1 MPGTSDR
8 KSMVSKLTLKHL
20 LLSCGLLLVGCG
32 GIGIGQP
39 RLGISMPASSD
50 QDRPAR
56 QLQLSTTMLKQEYCD
71 RDHIRLKLRLR
82 FTNVGSETL
91 VVYRHSLAIS
101 RQMIS
106 RNYNDALEHRYLKE
120 IEPFVDPILPP
131 PADAATPDDGLFVTL
146 KPGETHEVDNDV
158 HVLAFDS
165 SRKSADL
172 LRPGHYFLQITVPTW
187 WFSRESADRL
197 RDRWRDRGFLW
208 TQDLTSVPSPIN
220 VEKSPKVINCSQAST
235 R

>member
-1 MPGTSDR
+1 M
-8 KSMVSKLTLKHL
+8 
-20 LLSCGLLLVGCG
+20 
-32 GIGIGQP
+32 GIGQP
-39 RLGISMPASSD
+39 SLGISMPATSD
-50 QDRPAR
+50 QERPAR
-56 QLQLSTTMLKQEYCD
+56 QMQLSTTILKQEYCD

-82 FTNVGSETL
+82 FTNVGSEIL

-106 RNYNDALEHRYLKE
+106 RSYNDALEHRYLKE
-120 IEPFVDPILPP
+120 IEPFVDPILPQ
-131 PADAATPDDGLFVTL
+131 PADAVTPDDGLFVTL

-158 HVLAFDS
+158 NVLAFDS

-172 LRPGHYFLQITVPTW
+172 LRPGHYFPQITVPTW

-197 RDRWRDRGFLW
+197 RDRWREHGFLW
-208 TQDLTSVPSPIN
+208 TQDLTSLPSPID
-220 VEKSPKVINCSQAST
+220 VEKSPKVVNCSQMST

>member
-1 MPGTSDR
+1 MPATSDR
-8 KSMVSKLTLKHL
+8 NSVLSKLTLKHL
-20 LLSCGLLLVGCG
+20 LLSGGLLLVGCSG
-32 GIGIGQP
+32 MGIGQP
-39 RLGISMPASSD
+39 SLGISRPATSD
-50 QDRPAR
+50 QDRSAR

-106 RNYNDALEHRYLKE
+106 RSYNDALEHRYLKE
-120 IEPFVDPILPP
+120 IEPFVNPILPQ

-158 HVLAFDS
+158 NVLAFDS

-197 RDRWRDRGFLW
+197 RDRWRDHGFLW
-208 TQDLTSVPSPIN
+208 TQDLTSLPSPID
-220 VEKSPKVINCSQAST
+220 VEKSPKVVNCSQLPT